1 MQQGNSLHQILK
13 KEITIFGHVAFQ
25 GCSTSA
31 FDFSPTLLLDGRV
44 LSSRMIRYLFDKT
57 HHRFCSSSY
66 FEVGYQ
72 VLLLLVIDL
81 IIESTITK

>member
-13 KEITIFGHVAFQ
+13 KETLQYSGHVAFR
-25 GCSTSA
+25 GS
-31 FDFSPTLLLDGRV
+31 LLPRSIYFPL
-44 LSSRMIRYLFDKT
+44 RMIRYLFDKT

-72 VLLLLVIDL
+72 VLRFFASNRFNNRID
-81 IIESTITK
+81 ENKITGYRQ